1 MTELNGQLTIPCS
14 AETGVEFTN
23 TEGSDVTFK
32 FTPSSDSFSLSNK
45 FTLESTAKGR
55 NDLTNTIQ
63 TKYPTKYPKNTPF
76 ALLAVSKQTDA
87 VVAEVGQETTLVLKP
102 GETLILIINDL
113 PGCYSDNTGSV
124 TVKWS
129 GVSASALKIQS
140 GTVMNGSY
148 QDAAWKLH
156 QEPIG
161 ERLFTRPVQFESK
174 FAKPPKVFLEIS
186 GLDVNE
192 TKNTRV
198 TVTAKNIT
206 ESGFDLEYKTWFDTI
221 LYTVW
226 ANWMAFGE

>member
-23 TEGSDVTFK
+23 TQGADVTFK
-32 FTPSSDSFSLSNK
+32 FTPSGSFSVATFLPNCTPAGLK
-45 FTLESTAKGR
+45 DFKYQNLM
-55 NDLTNTIQ
+55 
-63 TKYPTKYPKNTPF
+63 KYPNNTSF
-76 ALLAVSKQTDA
+76 ALLAVSKQTGA

-102 GETLILIINDL
+102 GETLILILNDV
-113 PGCYSDNTGSV
+113 PGCYSDNIGSI

-140 GTVMNGSY
+140 GTVVNGSY

>member
-1 MTELNGQLTIPCS
+1 MTALDGQLTIPCS

-23 TEGSDVTFK
+23 TQSSDVTFK
-32 FTPSSDSFSLSNK
+32 FTPSSDIFSLATAFELK
-45 FTLESTAKGR
+45 STPAGIK
-55 NDLTNTIQ
+55 DFKYQ
-63 TKYPTKYPKNTPF
+63 SAMKYPNNTSF
-76 ALLAVSKQTDA
+76 ALLAVSKQTGA

-102 GETLILIINDL
+102 GETLIFILNDV
-113 PGCYSDNTGSV
+113 PRCYNDNTGTI

-129 GVSASALKIQS
+129 GVSVSALKIQS
-140 GTVMNGSY
+140 GTVVNGSY

>member
-1 MTELNGQLTIPCS
+1 MTALSGQLSIPCNS
-14 AETGVEFTN
+14 ETGGEFTN
-23 TEGSDVTFK
+23 TQSSDITFK
-32 FTPSSDSFSLSNK
+32 FTPSGRFSVASFLPECTPAGLKDFKYQSVM
-45 FTLESTAKGR
+45 
-55 NDLTNTIQ
+55 
-63 TKYPTKYPKNTPF
+63 KYPNNTSF
-76 ALLAVSKQTDA
+76 ALLAVSKQTGA
-87 VVAEVGQETTLVLKP
+87 VVAEVGQETTLVVKP
-102 GETLILIINDL
+102 GETLIFILNDM
-113 PGCYSDNTGSV
+113 PGSYSDNTGSI
-124 TVKWS
+124 TVNWS
-129 GVSASALKIQS
+129 GVGSALKIQS
-140 GTVMNGSY
+140 GTVVNGSY
-148 QDAAWKLH
+148 QDAGWKLH

>member
-1 MTELNGQLTIPCS
+1 MTALDGQIEIPCNS
-14 AETGVEFTN
+14 DTGVEFTN

-32 FTPSSDSFSLSNK
+32 FTPSSNEFKVASYDVK
-45 FTLESTAKGR
+45 PTAAGIK
-55 NDLTNTIQ
+55 DFPYKSVM
-63 TKYPTKYPKNTPF
+63 KYPNNTSF
-76 ALLAVSKQTDA
+76 ALLAVSKQTGA
-87 VVAEVGQETTLVLKP
+87 VLAEVGQETTLVLKP
-102 GETLILIINDL
+102 GETVIFILNDG
-113 PGCYSDNTGSV
+113 PQYYSDNIGSI

-140 GTVMNGSY
+140 GTTYNGSY
-148 QDAAWKLH
+148 QDADWKLH
-156 QEPIG
+156 QETIG